1 MILSTKKDF
10 ILLQFLHFITR
21 ESGDFSDN
29 FRRNAFQFHAT
40 RILDIALPYALLYAF
55 FQTFLPAFLQ
65 ALFYTFL
72 HTLLHALLYT
82 LLYALLYAL
91 FHTFPQSIAYQSVLY
106 PHGIPEVIIPP
117 ELRIA
122 ESRLF
127 NLPLW
132 GLAAYA
138 RLFPS
143 DTATKVPPFSCL

>member
-29 FRRNAFQFHAT
+29 FRRNAFRFHAT

-72 HTLLHALLYT
+72 HTLLHALLYTLLYT

-127 NLPLW
+127 NLRHR
-132 GLAAYA
+132 LADF
-138 RLFPS
+138 RIL
-143 DTATKVPPFSCL
+143 